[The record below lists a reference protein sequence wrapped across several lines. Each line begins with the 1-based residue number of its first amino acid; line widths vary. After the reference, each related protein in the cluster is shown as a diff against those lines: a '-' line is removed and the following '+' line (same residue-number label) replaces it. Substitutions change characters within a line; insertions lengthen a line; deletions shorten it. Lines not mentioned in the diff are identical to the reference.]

1 MKFNDVLPTVRSLL
15 TLIPEVTLTALITML
30 LMLQS
35 GRSGWKVEQPRPFAA
50 HCCRV
55 GCRQLSE
62 ILGGLPRGLAFYKE
76 NRGVIPVK

>member
-1 MKFNDVLPTVRSLL
+1 
-15 TLIPEVTLTALITML
+15 
-30 LMLQS
+30 MLQS

-62 ILGGLPRGLAFYKE
+62 ILGGLPRGLAFDKE